1 MSHAHRNFE
10 RLLHNRIIN
19 NTFNMTKQLYFVAGM
34 MLMTSI
40 ALAQSQIDG
49 YVFEKNNRGFLN
61 QASITLY
68 RLPDNVVSAEKLTD
82 IDGHFTAD
90 LPPGSY
96 RINIRKDL
104 FFDYS
109 DTLELG
115 TEKLFLKAEMERRP
129 GYLFDATIAEART
142 SPDQIVDAISGARI
156 EVYNRTTKKPEM
168 VILDNPTAFFQFT
181 FEQGNHYTMMLRK
194 PGYLAKRI
202 EAYVNIEGC
211 IICVD
216 GVRDLNPGVTDN
228 LTAGNK
234 MGTLLS
240 NIELE
245 KARLDKRITL
255 RNIYYDYDKWDI
267 RKDAAKELDKVVT
280 LLRDNPGMSIELG
293 SHTDSRGRDV
303 YNDTLSQRRAEAAVA
318 YIIGK
323 GIDKE
328 RISAKGY
335 GESQL
340 TNRCNNNAKCSEEE
354 HQLNRRTEL
363 RITKLDD
370 PSLEMAR
377 WRSLEE
383 IVREEEFEKELKALE
398 QEQQVIQV
406 PTNTPTPKKSSP
418 KKNLPEANNSVPLPP
433 IQPET
438 VPSPTPT
445 ETGRIVALPVK
456 FSGVTVLLG
465 DFASIPYTNDKRL
478 ENYERIWWQKL
489 SSGRV
494 EYFIGEFATKNAAL
508 DIVTPDLLRIF
519 PKAQVVTFISG
530 QRTE

>member
-1 MSHAHRNFE
+1 MNK
-10 RLLHNRIIN
+10 RLYPLVLFALI
-19 NTFNMTKQLYFVAGM
+19 NTFVT
-34 MLMTSI
+34 
-40 ALAQSQIDG
+40 AQTQIDG
-49 YVFEKNNRGFLN
+49 YVFEQNNRGFLN
-61 QASITLY
+61 QAAITLY
-68 RLPDNVVSAEKLTD
+68 RLPDNVVSKETLSD
-82 IDGHFTAD
+82 SDGHFSAN
-90 LPPGSY
+90 LPPGEY

-109 DTLELG
+109 DTLTLG
-115 TEKLFLKAEMERRP
+115 VEKRFIKAEMQRRP

-156 EVYNRTTKKPEM
+156 EIYNRTTKKSEL
-168 VILDNPTAFFQFT
+168 VILENPTAFFQFT

-202 EAYVNIEGC
+202 EAYVNVEGC

-228 LTAGNK
+228 LTAGNT

-267 RKDAAKELDKVVT
+267 RKDAAKELNKVVT

-293 SHTDSRGRDV
+293 SHTDSRGRDA

-318 YIIGK
+318 YIIEQ
-323 GIDKE
+323 GIEKE
-328 RISAKGY
+328 RITAKGY

-340 TNRCNNNAKCSEEE
+340 SNRCGNTVKCSEEE

-370 PSLEMAR
+370 PVVEVTR

-383 IVREEEFEKELKALE
+383 IVREEDFDKELKALE
-398 QEQQVIQV
+398 KESKVIQV
-406 PTNTPTPKKSSP
+406 PATPKP
-418 KKNLPEANNSVPLPP
+418 KQQPSKNKQLPEANNSVPLPKL
-433 IQPET
+433 QPET
-438 VPSPTPT
+438 PSSPTPN
-445 ETGRIVALPVK
+445 ERIVQLPAK
-456 FSGVTVLLG
+456 FSGIKVRLG
-465 DFASIPYTNDKRL
+465 DFATTPYINDKRL
-478 ENYERIWWQKL
+478 ENYEHIWWQIL
-489 SSGRV
+489 PSGRV
-494 EYFIGEFATKNAAL
+494 EYFIGDFDTKNAATTL
-508 DIVTPDLLRIF
+508 LTPELLRIF
-519 PKAQVVTFISG
+519 PKAQIATFING
-530 QRTE
+530 KRTE

>member
-1 MSHAHRNFE
+1 
-10 RLLHNRIIN
+10 
-19 NTFNMTKQLYFVAGM
+19 MTKQLYFAVVGM
-34 MLMTSI
+34 LWASI
-40 ALAQSQIDG
+40 GMSQSQIDG

-61 QASITLY
+61 QANVTLY
-68 RLPDNVVSAEKLTD
+68 RLPDNVVSTENLTD
-82 IDGHFTAD
+82 ADGHFTAD
-90 LPPGSY
+90 LPAGNY
-96 RINIRKDL
+96 RISIRKDL
-104 FFDYS
+104 FFDYT

-115 TEKLFLKAEMERRP
+115 TEKVFLKAEMERRP

-156 EVYNRTTKKPEM
+156 EIYNRTTKKPEL
-168 VILDNPTAFFQFT
+168 VVLENPTAFFQFT

-202 EAYVNIEGC
+202 EAYVNVAGC

-293 SHTDSRGRDV
+293 SHTDSRGRDA

-318 YIIGK
+318 YIIEK
-323 GIDKE
+323 GIDEE
-328 RISAKGY
+328 RITAKGY

-340 TNRCNNNAKCSEEE
+340 DNRCTNGVKCSEEE

-363 RITKLDD
+363 KITKLDD
-370 PSLEMAR
+370 PLIEMAR

-398 QEQQVIQV
+398 QEQKVIQV
-406 PTNTPTPKKSSP
+406 PTNNPTPTKSTP

-433 IQPET
+433 IQPVT
-438 VPSPTPT
+438 TPSLT
-445 ETGRIVALPVK
+445 EESGKIVALPTN
-456 FSGVTVLLG
+456 FSGHKVALG
-465 DFASIPYTNDKRL
+465 DFATIPYMNDRRL
-478 ENYERIWWQKL
+478 ENYEHIWWQKL
-489 SSGRV
+489 PSGRIA
-494 EYFIGEFATKNAAL
+494 YFVGDFATKSDASAM
-508 DIVTPDLLRIF
+508 ITPELLRIF
-519 PKAQVVTFISG
+519 PKATVATLLNG
-530 QRTE
+530 QRSE